1 MEFSDKISV
10 KNPSLI
16 SSISSDEDTGVL
28 SVVIKPVLDNGQPVK
43 LGHVLNELP
52 AGIIDKGV
60 TGFGGTTLELDCN
73 RPSIVVEPYNYTAG
87 SKSKHRSIS
96 NDYEIFWYAS
106 IQAMNEVLGW
116 NPVHSN
122 GPNILLELYIEHC
135 KEKQQP
141 PKILVIPD
149 QLQSLK
155 DHIDKLD
162 DYNWTDFHLLF
173 DEIDSMQEQISFRN
187 KMHKIT
193 QLHLEH
199 PVEKRTFLS
208 ATLSK
213 FHDPQLKEEQYYKF
227 SYEDAE
233 KVSADLIATTGI
245 AKRTA
250 ITILERLESNKADKI
265 LVAYNHIK
273 GIQNTIEQVLQE
285 NSSLKQHIAVLCG
298 TENKKEF
305 DGYTHDINQDT
316 FTLPKQI
323 NFITAAYFNGHDI
336 LEKAHL
342 ISCIDATITS
352 LRLSPRILYQIQGRC
367 RPGTLSQTWVGRF
380 SKPHEKQFT
389 VKVLEDYAALT
400 IKLLEA
406 TDDIKSYQDPQIS
419 KAGSTIENIF
429 YNGLEDVPSVLAM
442 GKDDQR
448 EISYFKIDSL
458 IEDGI
463 TRDYLRHPNAF
474 IRISSIF
481 FDATLTATYE
491 QDKDQKKDDPL
502 DVALKANQHF
512 AIDDISTGNVANK
525 DIAAAKK
532 LYNTTTGKQVL
543 EIYQKIQ
550 GKEIFLHKNVRK
562 ELDSILSSDNAR
574 ASFRKFYRHVH
585 YHAVFTSDYNDTKHT
600 LLPKT
605 FKEFNSVN
613 KKGLQSFYNNY
624 STMLKL
630 ALPTLNKADRKAVNY
645 LITRPS
651 AMKDVLLTLNTTYK
665 KKVAYYSVKT
675 FDVFGVLNLP
685 ITTELN
691 LNLKKT
697 VARKVFLSENNP
709 VQKNVL
715 YWVKTTMSEKEYRKG
730 LKEGFHPEV
739 PTQIAKEII
748 EGILFKVN

>member
-1 MEFSDKISV
+1 MEFSDKISI
-10 KNPSLI
+10 KNVSLI
-16 SSISSDEDTGVL
+16 SATSIDKETGAL
-28 SVVIKPVLDNGQPVK
+28 SIVIKPTLETDEPTK
-43 LGHVLNELP
+43 LGHVLHELP

-87 SKSKHRSIS
+87 SKSKSPSIS
-96 NDYEIFWYAS
+96 NHYEIFWYAS

-116 NPVHSN
+116 KSSHSN
-122 GPNILLELYIEHC
+122 GPNVFLEMYMERC

-187 KMHKIT
+187 KMHKVT

-233 KVSADLIATTGI
+233 KVKVDLIATTGI

-250 ITILERLESNKADKI
+250 LTLVERLEGNKEDKI

-273 GIQNTIEQVLQE
+273 GILNTIEHLLQE
-285 NSSLKQHIAVLCG
+285 DKNLKQHIAVLCG

-305 DGYTHDINQDT
+305 EGYTHDIHQDT

-342 ISCIDATITS
+342 ISCIDANITS
-352 LRLSPRILYQIQGRC
+352 LRLSPRTLYQIQGRC
-367 RPGTLSQTWVGRF
+367 RPGTLSQTWIGRF
-380 SKPHEKQFT
+380 TKPHEKQF
-389 VKVLEDYAALT
+389 KLKILEDYAALT
-400 IKLLEA
+400 INLLEA
-406 TDDIKSYQDPQIS
+406 TDKIKSYKDPQIS

-429 YNGLEDVPSVLAM
+429 YNGLDDVPSVLAR
-442 GKDDQR
+442 GKDDKR

-463 TRDYLRHPNAF
+463 TREYLKHPNAF
-474 IRISSIF
+474 IRMSGTF

-491 QDKDQKKDDPL
+491 QDKDQKKEDPL
-502 DVALKANQHF
+502 EVAMNANHHF
-512 AIDDISTGNVANK
+512 AMDDIVKNK
-525 DIAAAKK
+525 VTSKEFTAAKK

-550 GKEIFLHKNVRK
+550 GKNIFLHKKVRK
-562 ELDSILSSDNAR
+562 RLDVILNGDNAR
-574 ASFRKFYRHVH
+574 VEFRKFYRHIH
-585 YHAVFTSDYNDTKHT
+585 YHAVFTHDYNDTKHT

-605 FKEFNSVN
+605 FKQFNAVN
-613 KKGLQSFYNNY
+613 KKGLQSFYSNF
-624 STMLKL
+624 SIMLEQ

-651 AMKDVLLTLNTTYK
+651 AMKDVLLTLKTTYK
-665 KKVAYYSVKT
+665 KKVAYYSIKT
-675 FDVFGVLNLP
+675 FDVFGVLNLR

-691 LNLKKT
+691 LNFKKT
-697 VARKVFLSENNP
+697 VARKVFLSQDDP
-709 VQKNVL
+709 FQKKVL
-715 YWVKTTMSEKEYRKG
+715 YWVKTSMNEKDYQKC
-730 LKEGFHPEV
+730 LKEGFHPEL
-739 PTQIAKEII
+739 PTRIAKEII
-748 EGILFKVN
+748 AGDLF

>member
-1 MEFSDKISV
+1 MEFSEKISF
-10 KNPSLI
+10 KNSALI
-16 SSISSDEDTGVL
+16 SSVIVEEETGTLAVT
-28 SVVIKPVLDNGQPVK
+28 IKPTLNDGNPVK
-43 LGHVLNELP
+43 LGHVLHELP

-87 SKSKHRSIS
+87 SKSKSPSIS

-106 IQAMNEVLGW
+106 IQAMNEVLGFS
-116 NPVHSN
+116 PVHSN
-122 GPNILLELYIEHC
+122 GPNVLLELYVERC

-187 KMHKIT
+187 KMHKVT

-199 PVEKRTFLS
+199 PLEKRTFLS
-208 ATLSK
+208 ATLST
-213 FHDPQLKEEQYYKF
+213 FHDPKLKEEQYYKF
-227 SYEDAE
+227 RYEDA
-233 KVSADLIATTGI
+233 KKASVDLIASSGI

-250 ITILERLESNKADKI
+250 ITLLERLESNKEDKI

-273 GIQNTIEQVLQE
+273 GIQNTIDHLLREDK
-285 NSSLKQHIAVLCG
+285 SLKQKIAVLCG

-305 DGYTHDINQDT
+305 EGYTHDINQDT

-342 ISCIDATITS
+342 ISCIDANISS
-352 LRLSPRILYQIQGRC
+352 LRLSSRTLYQIQGRC
-367 RPGTLSQTWVGRF
+367 RPGTLSQTWIGRF
-380 SKPHEKQFT
+380 SKPHEKQF
-389 VKVLEDYAALT
+389 KIDVLEDYATLT
-400 IKLLEA
+400 IDLLEA
-406 TDDIKSYQDPQIS
+406 TDKIKSYHDPQIS
-419 KAGSTIENIF
+419 KAGKTIENIF
-429 YNGLEDVPSVLAM
+429 YNGLENVPSVLAL
-442 GKDDQR
+442 GKDDKR

-463 TRDYLRHPNAF
+463 TRDYLRHPNAL
-474 IRISSIF
+474 IRISSTF
-481 FDATLTATYE
+481 FDVTLTATYE
-491 QDKDQKKDDPL
+491 QDKDQKKEDPL
-502 DVALKANQHF
+502 EVAVKANNHF
-512 AIDDISTGNVANK
+512 SIEDVIEGNINNK
-525 DIAAAKK
+525 EIAAAKK
-532 LYNTTTGKQVL
+532 LYNTTTGKQVI

-550 GKEIFLHKNVRK
+550 GKEIFLHENLRK
-562 ELDSILSSDNAR
+562 QLYVILSGDKAK

-605 FKEFNSVN
+605 FKQFNAVN

-624 STMLKL
+624 STMLEQ
-630 ALPTLNKADRKAVNY
+630 ALPTLSKADRKAVNY

-651 AMKDVLLTLNTTYK
+651 AMKDVLLTLNTTYT

-675 FDVFGVLNLP
+675 FDVFSVLNLCK
-685 ITTELN
+685 TTELN

-697 VARKVFLSENNP
+697 LERKVFLSDNNP
-709 VQKNVL
+709 LEKKVL
-715 YWVKTTMSEKEYRKG
+715 FWVKASMSEKEYERC
-730 LKEGFHPEV
+730 LKEGFHPEL
-739 PTQIAKEII
+739 PDQIRKDII
-748 EGILFKVN
+748 KGTLFT